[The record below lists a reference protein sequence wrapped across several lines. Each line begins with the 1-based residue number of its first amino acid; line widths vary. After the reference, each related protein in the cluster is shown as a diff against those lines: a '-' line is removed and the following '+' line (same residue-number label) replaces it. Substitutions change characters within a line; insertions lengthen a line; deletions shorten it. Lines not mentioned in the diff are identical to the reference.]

1 MGAQGRVFRG
11 ARSQP
16 PGLRSSPWGPS
27 SCVSHD
33 FPVDAV
39 SGGLLKSKE
48 ALGLIPSL

>member
-1 MGAQGRVFRG
+1 MGAQGRVFQG

-33 FPVDAV
+33 FPVDAL
-39 SGGLLKSKE
+39 SGGLPKGKE
-48 ALGLIPSL
+48 ALGLIPN